1 MVDVI
6 YEEVIK
12 LSSLKASFSFIKDT
26 ENIEKYYIGEDI
38 NDIDR
43 VNFILKK
50 GFQIQKESVRKP

>member
-50 GFQIQKESVRKP
+50 GFQIQKESVRQP